1 MDAVM
6 IVDAL
11 PRHVAPIANT
21 ADEATK
27 ASCAL
32 FGHTP
37 RQSLRAALSSSS
49 YCRTLLLDGKP
60 AAMWGVA
67 GPLLSPTGEGWVAL
81 TPAARARRL
90 LVARITIAEL
100 RNVMRL
106 KTEILAGVACG
117 DARGQ
122 RFARFLGFVAGPT
135 AEVHGMPFT
144 LSALRSS
151 T

>member
-1 MDAVM
+1 MDAVL

-11 PRHVAPIANT
+11 PRHVAPIANA
-21 ADEATK
+21 ADDATR
-27 ASCAL
+27 AACTL

-37 RQSLRAALSSSS
+37 RQSLRAALASSS
-49 YCRTLLLDGKP
+49 YRRTLLLDGKP

-100 RNVMRL
+100 RNVTRL
-106 KTEILAGVACG
+106 KTEILAAMACG
-117 DARGQ
+117 DVRGQ
-122 RFARFLGFVAGPT
+122 RFARFLGFAAGQT
-135 AEVHGMPFT
+135 AEVNGVPFT
-144 LSALRSS
+144 ISALRAA
-151 T
+151 